1 MTQHSK
7 KASPDFFDE
16 SSITGEEADPK
27 EYKIV
32 SLRLREA
39 EYLAF
44 SGQAATLGLSHN
56 MALRIAARRI
66 AGFLEIDSETRTVLQ
81 DILREIGELSRNIAQ
96 LKLACAKTGT
106 VDMNDF
112 ARQRAAFGREFAHL
126 DARLSM
132 ILNVSRRRRDGRN
145 ILQEAMDA

>member
-1 MTQHSK
+1 MPSK
-7 KASPDFFDE
+7 KSSPDFFDE
-16 SSITGEEADPK
+16 SFSTGEEADPK

-44 SGQAATLGLSHN
+44 SGQVATLGLSHS

-66 AGFLEIDSETRTVLQ
+66 SGFLEIDTEMRAVLH
-81 DILREIGELSRNIAQ
+81 DILREIGELSRNITR
-96 LKLACAKTGT
+96 LKLACANAGT
-106 VDMNDF
+106 VDMGDF
-112 ARQRAAFGREFAHL
+112 ALQRAAFGREFARL

-145 ILQEAMDA
+145 VLQEAMKA